1 MDDYNLSTLIEAK
14 NEWCA
19 RLINILTPCIID
31 GINSVFNE
39 AYKMCIE
46 NNGQTKYLM
55 TFQNLLNNIPK
66 WSSQIVEGEKERI
79 ESTSGCNYLED
90 LLTCVHITHLKSL
103 TTTRAGIKHKKVNV
117 EIPNLNSFIHKIY
130 INSARKIYVNVYLF
144 EKNIMPL
151 QTQKNNRELEIIIK
165 ECILNTI
172 RENIPIETI
181 LRTYLDETNET
192 GVEVKE
198 EEEIVI
204 NKELLEQQEKKQKE
218 EELEKVK
225 KEVKEKIK
233 KEADNSIINAI
244 KKTNKDINSYENE
257 VTDKSLKED
266 TEVQSEIASLL
277 KEELEIPSFNKSI
290 SDDKLKIFDD
300 KNNNNNNDN
309 DNFDINI
316 DSIPELN
323 IKTLDSDPDNLN
335 LDILDLDKSNVV
347 EDSFDDLKLDIK
359 ELV

>member
-31 GINSVFNE
+31 GVKSVFDE

-46 NNGQTKYLM
+46 NDEEAKYLM

-79 ESTSGCNYLED
+79 EATSGCNYLED

-103 TTTRAGIKHKKVNV
+103 TTSRAGIKHKKVNV

-151 QTQKNNRELEIIIK
+151 QTQKNNRELEKIIK

-172 RENIPIETI
+172 RENIPIESI
-181 LRTYLDETNET
+181 LKTYLDETNET
-192 GVEVKE
+192 GVEVRE
-198 EEEIVI
+198 EEEVVV
-204 NKELLEQQEKKQKE
+204 NKELLEQQEKKRKE
-218 EELEKVK
+218 EELEAVK
-225 KEVKEKIK
+225 NEVKEKIK
-233 KEADNSIINAI
+233 KEADNSIMSAI
-244 KKTNKDINSYENE
+244 RKTNNTINSENNE
-257 VTDKSLKED
+257 IVDNSETD
-266 TEVQSEIASLL
+266 LL
-277 KEELEIPSFNKSI
+277 KENSNIELTPELKEESQNLTSNV
-290 SDDKLKIFDD
+290 DDKLEIY
-300 KNNNNNNDN
+300 DN
-309 DNFDINI
+309 DKFDLNI
-316 DSIPELN
+316 DSMQNLD
-323 IKTLDSDPDNLN
+323 IKTLDGDPDNLN
-335 LDILDLDKSNVV
+335 LDILDLTNSEKNL
-347 EDSFDDLKLDIK
+347 DSLDDLKLDIE
-359 ELV
+359 ELA

>member
-31 GINSVFNE
+31 GVKSVFDE

-46 NNGQTKYLM
+46 NNEELKYLM

-79 ESTSGCNYLED
+79 ESSSGCNYLED

-103 TTTRAGIKHKKVNV
+103 TTNRAGIKHKKVNV

-172 RENIPIETI
+172 RENIPIESI
-181 LRTYLDETNET
+181 LKTYLDETNET
-192 GVEVKE
+192 GIEVRE
-198 EEEIVI
+198 EEEIVV
-204 NKELLEQQEKKQKE
+204 NKELLEQQEKKRRE
-218 EELEKVK
+218 EELEAVK
-225 KEVKEKIK
+225 NEVKQKIK
-233 KEADNSIINAI
+233 NESDNSIMNAI
-244 KKTNKDINSYENE
+244 RKTNNTINSENIE
-257 VTDKSLKED
+257 LVNNDET
-266 TEVQSEIASLL
+266 ILL
-277 KEELEIPSFNKSI
+277 KENSNNAESTSELATELALELK
-290 SDDKLKIFDD
+290 DDS
-300 KNNNNNNDN
+300 KNLNLDNNDTLAIYDN
-309 DNFDINI
+309 DKFDVNI
-316 DSIPELN
+316 DSIQNLD
-323 IKTLDSDPDNLN
+323 IKTLDDDPDNLN
-335 LDILDLDKSNVV
+335 LDYLELDNPEKNTDSLDDFN
-347 EDSFDDLKLDIK
+347 LDIK

>member
-31 GINSVFNE
+31 GVKSVFDE

-46 NNGQTKYLM
+46 NDEEAKYLM

-103 TTTRAGIKHKKVNV
+103 TTSRAGIKHKKVNV
-117 EIPNLNSFIHKIY
+117 EIPNLNNFIHKIY

-151 QTQKNNRELEIIIK
+151 QIQKNNRELEIIIK

-172 RENIPIETI
+172 RENIPIESI
-181 LRTYLDETNET
+181 LKTYLDETNET
-192 GVEVKE
+192 GVEVRE
-198 EEEIVI
+198 EEEVVV
-204 NKELLEQQEKKQKE
+204 NKELLEQQEKKRKE
-218 EELEKVK
+218 EELEQVK
-225 KEVKEKIK
+225 NEVKAKIK
-233 KEADNSIINAI
+233 KEADNSIMSAI
-244 KKTNKDINSYENE
+244 RKTNNTLNTENN
-257 VTDKSLKED
+257 
-266 TEVQSEIASLL
+266 EIADNSETDLL
-277 KEELEIPSFNKSI
+277 KENPSNTELTSELKEESENLTSNV
-290 SDDKLKIFDD
+290 DDKLEIY
-300 KNNNNNNDN
+300 DN
-309 DNFDINI
+309 DKFDLNI
-316 DSIPELN
+316 DSMQNLD
-323 IKTLDSDPDNLN
+323 IKTLDGDPDNLN
-335 LDILDLDKSNVV
+335 LDILDLTNSEKNV
-347 EDSFDDLKLDIK
+347 DSLDDLKLDIE
-359 ELV
+359 ELA